1 MLSSGAVTGA
11 VRYQCIGALVKE
23 GRKLA
28 DRSIPFPQPTIHHNC
43 ILSYVV
49 EILNNARPR
58 IHAFPMVKCIMA
70 LKPHWYANIPK
81 IRRTVTAMTNTPMF
95 DRQAIQLLF
104 GVKARS
110 ANNIM
115 TRLGGYQI
123 GGAHAVSREMLLEK
137 LDALGGS
144 EATTQ
149 PEAERKARVVEAIER
164 LRRDAGP
171 RRVQPLAVPVS
182 KSGTSAMP
190 SNARVSAPGE
200 MVIRYSSPEE
210 FLGVINAFAQSAVND
225 YASFADAL
233 ATVSPEATG
242 VE

>member
-1 MLSSGAVTGA
+1 
-11 VRYQCIGALVKE
+11 
-23 GRKLA
+23 
-28 DRSIPFPQPTIHHNC
+28 
-43 ILSYVV
+43 
-49 EILNNARPR
+49 
-58 IHAFPMVKCIMA
+58 MA

-115 TRLGGYQI
+115 NRLGGYQI

-137 LDALGGS
+137 IDALGGS
-144 EATTQ
+144 ESAMR

-164 LRRDAGP
+164 LRREVGT
-171 RRVQPLAVPVS
+171 RRVQPLAVPAS
-182 KSGTSAMP
+182 KSGTTALP
-190 SNARVSAPGE
+190 SNARVVASGE

-210 FLGVINAFAQSAVND
+210 FLGVINAFAQFAVDD
-225 YASFADAL
+225 YASFADSL
-233 ATVSPEATG
+233 AAVAAESNS

>member
-1 MLSSGAVTGA
+1 
-11 VRYQCIGALVKE
+11 
-23 GRKLA
+23 
-28 DRSIPFPQPTIHHNC
+28 
-43 ILSYVV
+43 
-49 EILNNARPR
+49 
-58 IHAFPMVKCIMA
+58 MA

-81 IRRTVTAMTNTPMF
+81 IRRTVTSMTSTPMF

-115 TRLGGYQI
+115 KRLGGYHI

-144 EATTQ
+144 EAAIL

-164 LRRDAGP
+164 LRREAAP
-171 RRVQPLAVPVS
+171 RRVMPLAVPVP
-182 KSGTSAMP
+182 KNGATALP
-190 SNARVSAPGE
+190 ANARVTSEGE

-225 YASFADAL
+225 YASFADSL
-233 ATVSPEATG
+233 TTVSPAESVTD
-242 VE
+242 